1 MKKTLLAT
9 LLAAGAVVCASSAF
23 AADSVDLKVI
33 GTIEPVACT
42 PTLSGGG
49 TVDYGTIKADTLKA
63 DDYTV
68 LPIKSLDFAIT
79 CDGKAKVA
87 LRGINGRIG
96 SLAGAT
102 EGVSGFGNVVSG
114 VFGAGAAAIGSAGL
128 GLTSDNKK
136 IGGYTARVSS
146 AAGVKADDI
155 AVDTIYRNDPADSW
169 VASLSGLFMNSTNR
183 QISWAT
189 TGTVVPV
196 SFKTLAGTLEVQA
209 YISKASELD
218 ITKPIQLDGLTT
230 LELIYL

>member
-9 LLAAGAVVCASSAF
+9 LLAAGAVFCASSAF

-33 GTIEPVACT
+33 GTITPVACI
-42 PTLSGGG
+42 PTLSGTG

-63 DDYTV
+63 DAYTL

-79 CDGKAKVA
+79 CDGKAKLA

-102 EGVSGFGNVVSG
+102 EGVSGFGNIASG
-114 VFGAGAAAIGSAGL
+114 VFGAASNGSAGL

-136 IGGYTARVSS
+136 IGGYGARVSS
-146 AAGVKADDI
+146 AAGVKADNI
-155 AVDTIYRNDPADSW
+155 AVDTIYRNDPADNWLANST
-169 VASLSGLFMNSTNR
+169 GLFMNSTNR

-196 SFKTLAGTLEVQA
+196 AFKTLAGTLEVQA
-209 YISKASELD
+209 YINKSSELD
-218 ITKPIQLDGLTT
+218 ITKPIHLDGLTT